1 MAYAGTGDGEI
12 GTDHLGPGYAA
23 FDGSHQGRGRR
34 LRPGPVT
41 MNVEQIPTLD
51 EAELAI
57 LGPLGTRRNIEVGEY
72 LFREGD
78 TTYDFYV
85 VLSGLVEIT
94 VRADGEDR
102 VIITHGA
109 GRFLGEL
116 NLLTGSRVFLSARVA
131 EPGEVLAVP
140 LEAFRRV
147 IAIQPLLSDKILVA
161 FMARRAELL
170 RGAAVATRV
179 ISETPECNR

>member
-1 MAYAGTGDGEI
+1 
-12 GTDHLGPGYAA
+12 
-23 FDGSHQGRGRR
+23 
-34 LRPGPVT
+34 

-147 IAIQPLLSDKILVA
+147 HRHPAAAQRQNPRRFHGS
-161 FMARRAELL
+161 ARRAAPGSGRSHPGHRVPLL
-170 RGAAVATRV
+170 GAIAPAPRV
-179 ISETPECNR
+179 LDPQPAAS